1 MNVQFKDVANKSTA
15 IGDEAAASEA
25 ALMAEYF
32 RAEAAYRDVLAKV
45 ARNSMFYN
53 GWERVQA
60 FNDFSHDEMPDP
72 ETWADKLSEVTP
84 PQRN

>member
-1 MNVQFKDVANKSTA
+1 MNIQYKDVANKSTA

-45 ARNSMFYN
+45 QRNSIFYN
-53 GWERVQA
+53 DSPLVEA
-60 FNDFSHDEMPDP
+60 FDDHTHDYAPSPDH
-72 ETWADKLSEVTP
+72 WADKLSEVTP